1 MSFIKRAQEAAAQ
14 AAETARLKA
23 QEATGQG
30 GGTTGEAPSQDKI
43 GRGLSGAGASA
54 REAIGMAKRGMSTV
68 IEKIDPGTLAELV
81 IKATALQEMTNKS
94 LRSKGSPYRISEI
107 SISASIPPAVTFAIQ
122 RLGDEQ
128 EDVGAA
134 VVSSS
139 ELVDQIVESGDLVLS
154 LDGTTVDPSAVEPP
168 VVDVAPGAMPPSS
181 ISSD

>member
-1 MSFIKRAQEAAAQ
+1 VSFIKRAQEAAAQ

-30 GGTTGEAPSQDKI
+30 GGTAGETANQDMI
-43 GRGLSGAGASA
+43 GKGLSGAGASA
-54 REAIGMAKRGMSTV
+54 REAIGFAKRGMSTV

-122 RLGDEQ
+122 RLGDEP
-128 EDVGAA
+128 EEVGSA

-139 ELVDQIVESGDLVLS
+139 DLVEQIVESGDLVLS
-154 LDGTTVDPSAVEPP
+154 LDGTTVDPSAVEQP

>member
-23 QEATGQG
+23 QEATGQA
-30 GGTTGEAPSQDKI
+30 GGTTGEAATQDMI
-43 GRGLSGAGASA
+43 GKGLSGAGASA
-54 REAIGMAKRGMSTV
+54 REAIGLAKRGMNTV

-81 IKATALQEMTNKS
+81 IKATALQEMTDKS

-122 RLGDEQ
+122 RLGDEP
-128 EDVGAA
+128 EEVGAT

-139 ELVDQIVESGDLVLS
+139 DLVEQIVESGDLVLS
-154 LDGTTVDPSAVEPP
+154 LDGTTVDPSAVERPA
-168 VVDVAPGAMPPSS
+168 VDVAPGAMPPSS